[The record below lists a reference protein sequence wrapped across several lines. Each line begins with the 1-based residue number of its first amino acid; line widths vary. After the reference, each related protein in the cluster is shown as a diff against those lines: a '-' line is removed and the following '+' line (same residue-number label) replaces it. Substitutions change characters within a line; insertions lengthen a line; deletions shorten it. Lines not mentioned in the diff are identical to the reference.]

1 MEKEI
6 ITRAKNIL
14 SYLNKVNVLLEHHGT
29 NAKKICYDLIEVE
42 TDNILKNISLNDI
55 NKNGIIH
62 VKKLSDAGYLNAYD
76 ISKADLFKLVDIDGI
91 SKDNIYSLRKLIND
105 IKDNAKSNAKLK
117 INIDNQSD
125 AYKKL
130 LSELIKYYKVNE
142 QLNLINKLD
151 NKYINDLIETNND
164 IELSKQLNGDYGKAC
179 SSIFSALDDIE
190 KDSSNPFDYFKTN
203 SVSLI
208 TTLEKLVPDVTLNM
222 DDNYGLPKDIVE
234 EVKKQ
239 DIKQA
244 GLKCELRNY
253 QKWGVKYILNQ
264 KKVLLGD
271 EMGLGK
277 TIQAIAAMVSLNN
290 EGENKFLVVCPASVI
305 INWCKEISDKS
316 TLRVIKIYGQDKQAQ
331 LDKWIKEGG
340 VAVTTYETTSMIK
353 LSDGFKFSML
363 IVDEAHYIKNYE
375 TIRSTSVRE
384 ICKYSDRILFMSGTA
399 LENNVDEMINLI
411 KILRPDIA
419 KKLIGKEYLAQAN
432 SFKEIITPVYYRRKR
447 EDVLK
452 ELPEKEEKNQWC
464 ELLHDEKLAYYK
476 AILSKNHALARRV
489 SFNIDDMSKSS
500 KMNRLREIVELAKQ
514 ENRKIIV
521 FSFFLDT
528 IEKVYN
534 EFKDICVGPIN
545 GSLSPKKR
553 QEFID
558 EFTSNQDK
566 IVLAA
571 QILSGG
577 TGLNIQAASIVVI
590 CEPQF
595 KPSIENQ
602 AISRAYR
609 MGQTRNVL
617 VYRLL
622 CEKTIDEKITN
633 VLKNKQKVFDAFA
646 DDALA
651 SEIETEVD
659 DKTFNK
665 IMDEELSR
673 IKYENIVEFKHGN

>member
-6 ITRAKNIL
+6 VTRAKNVL
-14 SYLNKVNVLLEHHGT
+14 FYLNKVNVFLDHHET
-29 NAKKICYDLIEVE
+29 NVKKICYDLIEVE

-55 NKNGIIH
+55 NKNNIIH
-62 VKKLSDAGYLNAYD
+62 VKKLNDAGYLNAYD
-76 ISKADLFKLVDIDGI
+76 ISNADLFKLVDIDGI
-91 SKDNIYSLRKLIND
+91 SKDNVYSLRKLIND

-117 INIDNQSD
+117 ISIDNQSD
-125 AYKKL
+125 AYKRL

-164 IELSKQLNGDYGKAC
+164 IELSKQLNGDYGRAC

-208 TTLEKLVPDVTLNM
+208 TTLEKIVPDVALNM

-277 TIQAIAAMVSLNN
+277 TIQAIAAVVSLNN
-290 EGENKFLVVCPASVI
+290 GGENKFLVVCPASVI

-316 TLRVIKIYGQDKQAQ
+316 TLSVIKIYGQDKQAQ
-331 LDKWIKEGG
+331 LAKWIKEGG
-340 VAVTTYETTSMIK
+340 VGVTTYETTSLIK
-353 LSDGFKFSML
+353 FSDDFKFSML

-399 LENNVDEMINLI
+399 LENNVDEMVNLI

-464 ELLHDEKLAYYK
+464 ELLRDEKMAYYK
-476 AILSKNHALARRV
+476 AVISQNYALARRV

-500 KMNRLREIVELAKQ
+500 KMNRLKEIVEVAKQ

-534 EFKDICVGPIN
+534 EFNDICIGPIN

-553 QEFID
+553 QELID
-558 EFTSNQDK
+558 EFTNSKDK

-577 TGLNIQAASIVVI
+577 TGLNIQAASIVVL

-609 MGQTRNVL
+609 MGQTRKVL

-633 VLKNKQKVFDAFA
+633 VLKNKQKVFDTFA

-651 SEIETEVD
+651 SDIETEVD
-659 DKTFNK
+659 DKTFNQ

>member
-1 MEKEI
+1 M
-6 ITRAKNIL
+6 
-14 SYLNKVNVLLEHHGT
+14 
-29 NAKKICYDLIEVE
+29 
-42 TDNILKNISLNDI
+42 
-55 NKNGIIH
+55 
-62 VKKLSDAGYLNAYD
+62 
-76 ISKADLFKLVDIDGI
+76 
-91 SKDNIYSLRKLIND
+91 
-105 IKDNAKSNAKLK
+105 
-117 INIDNQSD
+117 
-125 AYKKL
+125 
-130 LSELIKYYKVNE
+130 
-142 QLNLINKLD
+142 
-151 NKYINDLIETNND
+151 IETND
-164 IELSKQLNGDYGKAC
+164 EQELSKQLNGDYGRAC
-179 SSIFSALDDIE
+179 TSIFSALDDNE

-208 TTLEKLVPDVTLNM
+208 TTLESLVPDITLNM

-277 TIQAIAAMVSLNN
+277 TIQAIASMVSLNN

-316 TLRVIKIYGQDKQAQ
+316 TLDVIKIYGTDKKEQ
-331 LDKWIKEGG
+331 LDRWKKEGG
-340 VAVTTYETTSMIK
+340 VAVTTYETTSIFK
-353 LSDGFKFSML
+353 FDDDFKFSML

-375 TIRSTSVRE
+375 TIRSTNVRE
-384 ICKYSDRILFMSGTA
+384 ICKYTERILFMSGTA
-399 LENNVDEMINLI
+399 LENNVDEMVNLI

-419 KKLIGKEYLAQAN
+419 KKLIGKEYLVQAN

-447 EDVLK
+447 EDVLS

-476 AILSKNHALARRV
+476 AILAEKYALARRV

-500 KMNRLREIVELAKQ
+500 KMNRLKEIVEAAKD

-528 IEKVYN
+528 IQKVYN

-553 QEFID
+553 QELID
-558 EFTSNQDK
+558 EFTNSQDK

-571 QILSGG
+571 QIQSGG
-577 TGLNIQAASIVVI
+577 TGLNIQAASIIVI

-659 DKTFNK
+659 DKTFNQ
-665 IMDEELSR
+665 IMEEELQR
-673 IKYENIVEFKHGN
+673 IKYEKV

>member
-14 SYLNKVNVLLEHHGT
+14 SYLDKVSVLLDHHAS
-29 NAKKICYDLIEVE
+29 NIKKIAYDLIDIE

-55 NKNGIIH
+55 NKNSIIH
-62 VKKLSDAGYLNAYD
+62 VKKLNDAGYLNAYD
-76 ISKADLFKLVDIDGI
+76 VSNADLFKLVDIDGI
-91 SKDNIYSLRKLIND
+91 SKDNVYSLRKLIND
-105 IKDNAKSNAKLK
+105 VKDNAKSQAKLK
-117 INIDNQSD
+117 ISLDNQSD
-125 AYKKL
+125 TYKKL
-130 LSELIKYYKVNE
+130 LSELVKYNKVNE

-151 NKYINDLIETNND
+151 NSYIKKLIETND
-164 IELSKQLNGDYGKAC
+164 EQELSKQLNGDYGRVC
-179 SSIFSALDDIE
+179 TSIFSALDDNE

-208 TTLEKLVPDVTLNM
+208 TTLESLVPDITLNM

-277 TIQAIAAMVSLNN
+277 TIQAIASMVSLNN

-316 TLRVIKIYGQDKQAQ
+316 TLDVIKIYGIDKKEQ
-331 LDKWIKEGG
+331 LDRWKKEGG
-340 VAVTTYETTSMIK
+340 VAVTTYETTSIFK
-353 LSDGFKFSML
+353 FDDDFKFSML

-375 TIRSTSVRE
+375 TIRSTNVRE
-384 ICKYSDRILFMSGTA
+384 ICKYTERILFMSGTA
-399 LENNVDEMINLI
+399 LENNVDEMVNLI

-419 KKLIGKEYLAQAN
+419 KKLIGKEYLVQAN

-447 EDVLK
+447 EDVLS

-476 AILSKNHALARRV
+476 AILAEKYALARRV

-500 KMNRLREIVELAKQ
+500 KMNRLKEIVEAAKD

-528 IEKVYN
+528 IQKVYN

-553 QEFID
+553 QELID
-558 EFTSNQDK
+558 EFTNSQDK

-571 QILSGG
+571 QIQSGG
-577 TGLNIQAASIVVI
+577 TGLNIQAASIIVI

-651 SEIETEVD
+651 SDIETEVD
-659 DKTFNK
+659 DKTFNQ
-665 IMDEELSR
+665 IMEEELAK
-673 IKYENIVEFKHGN
+673 IKYEV

>member
-14 SYLNKVNVLLEHHGT
+14 SYLEKVSVLLDHHAS
-29 NAKKICYDLIEVE
+29 NIKKIAYDLIDIE

-55 NKNGIIH
+55 NKNSIIH
-62 VKKLSDAGYLNAYD
+62 VKKLNDAGYLNAYD
-76 ISKADLFKLVDIDGI
+76 VSNADLFKLVDIDGI
-91 SKDNIYSLRKLIND
+91 SKDNVYSLRKLIND
-105 IKDNAKSNAKLK
+105 VKDNAKSQAKLK
-117 INIDNQSD
+117 ISLDNQSD
-125 AYKKL
+125 TYKKL
-130 LSELIKYYKVNE
+130 LSELVKYNKVNE

-151 NKYINDLIETNND
+151 NSYIKKLIETND
-164 IELSKQLNGDYGKAC
+164 EQELSKQLNGDYGRAC
-179 SSIFSALDDIE
+179 TSIFSALDDNE

-208 TTLEKLVPDVTLNM
+208 TTLESLVPDITLNM

-277 TIQAIAAMVSLNN
+277 TIQAIASMVSLNN

-316 TLRVIKIYGQDKQAQ
+316 TLDVIKIYGIDKKEQ
-331 LDKWIKEGG
+331 LDRWKKEGG
-340 VAVTTYETTSMIK
+340 VAVTTYETTSIFK
-353 LSDGFKFSML
+353 FDDDFKFSML

-375 TIRSTSVRE
+375 TIRSTNVRE
-384 ICKYSDRILFMSGTA
+384 ICKYTERILFMSGTA
-399 LENNVDEMINLI
+399 LENNVDEMVNLI

-419 KKLIGKEYLAQAN
+419 KKLIGKEYLVQAN

-447 EDVLK
+447 EDVLS

-476 AILSKNHALARRV
+476 AILAEKYALARRV

-500 KMNRLREIVELAKQ
+500 KMNRLKEIVEAAKD

-528 IEKVYN
+528 IQKVYN

-553 QEFID
+553 QELID
-558 EFTSNQDK
+558 EFTNSQDK

-571 QILSGG
+571 QIQSGG
-577 TGLNIQAASIVVI
+577 TGLNIQAASIIVI

-651 SEIETEVD
+651 SDIETEVD
-659 DKTFNK
+659 DKTFNQ
-665 IMDEELSR
+665 IMEEELAK
-673 IKYENIVEFKHGN
+673 IKYEV

>member
-1 MEKEI
+1 
-6 ITRAKNIL
+6 
-14 SYLNKVNVLLEHHGT
+14 
-29 NAKKICYDLIEVE
+29 
-42 TDNILKNISLNDI
+42 
-55 NKNGIIH
+55 
-62 VKKLSDAGYLNAYD
+62 
-76 ISKADLFKLVDIDGI
+76 
-91 SKDNIYSLRKLIND
+91 
-105 IKDNAKSNAKLK
+105 
-117 INIDNQSD
+117 
-125 AYKKL
+125 
-130 LSELIKYYKVNE
+130 
-142 QLNLINKLD
+142 
-151 NKYINDLIETNND
+151 
-164 IELSKQLNGDYGKAC
+164 
-179 SSIFSALDDIE
+179 
-190 KDSSNPFDYFKTN
+190 
-203 SVSLI
+203 
-208 TTLEKLVPDVTLNM
+208 
-222 DDNYGLPKDIVE
+222 
-234 EVKKQ
+234 
-239 DIKQA
+239 
-244 GLKCELRNY
+244 
-253 QKWGVKYILNQ
+253 
-264 KKVLLGD
+264 
-271 EMGLGK
+271 
-277 TIQAIAAMVSLNN
+277 
-290 EGENKFLVVCPASVI
+290 
-305 INWCKEISDKS
+305 
-316 TLRVIKIYGQDKQAQ
+316 
-331 LDKWIKEGG
+331 
-340 VAVTTYETTSMIK
+340 
-353 LSDGFKFSML
+353 
-363 IVDEAHYIKNYE
+363 
-375 TIRSTSVRE
+375 
-384 ICKYSDRILFMSGTA
+384 
-399 LENNVDEMINLI
+399 
-411 KILRPDIA
+411 
-419 KKLIGKEYLAQAN
+419 
-432 SFKEIITPVYYRRKR
+432 
-447 EDVLK
+447 
-452 ELPEKEEKNQWC
+452 
-464 ELLHDEKLAYYK
+464 
-476 AILSKNHALARRV
+476 
-489 SFNIDDMSKSS
+489 MSKSS
-500 KMNRLREIVELAKQ
+500 KMNRLREIAELAKQ

>member
-14 SYLNKVNVLLEHHGT
+14 SYLNKVNVLLDHHAS
-29 NAKKICYDLIEVE
+29 NIKKTAYDLIEIE
-42 TDNILKNISLNDI
+42 TDNILKSISLNDI
-55 NKNGIIH
+55 NKNNIIH
-62 VKKLSDAGYLNAYD
+62 AKKLNDAGYLNAYD
-76 ISKADLFKLVDIDGI
+76 IAKADLFKLVDIDGI
-91 SKDNIYSLRKLIND
+91 SKDNVYSLRKLIND
-105 IKDNAKSNAKLK
+105 VKDNAKSQAKLK
-117 INIDNQSD
+117 ISLDNQSD
-125 AYKKL
+125 TYKKL
-130 LSELIKYYKVNE
+130 LSELIKYNKVNE
-142 QLNLINKLD
+142 QLDLINKLD
-151 NKYINDLIETNND
+151 NSYIKKLIETND
-164 IELSKQLNGDYGKAC
+164 EQELSKQLNGDYGRAC
-179 SSIFSALDDIE
+179 TSIFSALDDNE
-190 KDSSNPFDYFKTN
+190 KDNSNPFDYFKSG

-277 TIQAIAAMVSLNN
+277 TIQAIASMVSLNN

-316 TLRVIKIYGQDKQAQ
+316 TLDVIKIYGADKKEQ
-331 LDKWIKEGG
+331 LDKWTKEDG
-340 VAVTTYETTSMIK
+340 VAVTTYETTSI
-353 LSDGFKFSML
+353 FKFDDDFRFSML
-363 IVDEAHYIKNYE
+363 VVDEAHYIKNYE
-375 TIRSTSVRE
+375 TIRSTNVRE
-384 ICKYSDRILFMSGTA
+384 ICKYTERILFMSGTA

-447 EDVLK
+447 EDVLS

-464 ELLHDEKLAYYK
+464 ELLRDEKLAYYK
-476 AILSKNHALARRV
+476 AVLSQKYALARRV
-489 SFNIDDMSKSS
+489 SFNIEDMSKSS
-500 KMNRLREIVELAKQ
+500 KMNRLKEIVDVARG

-521 FSFFLDT
+521 FSFFLDS
-528 IEKVYN
+528 IQKVYN

-553 QEFID
+553 QELID
-558 EFTSNQDK
+558 EFTSDQDK
-566 IVLAA
+566 IILAA
-571 QILSGG
+571 QIQSGG

-646 DDALA
+646 DHALA
-651 SEIETEVD
+651 SDIETEVD
-659 DKTFNK
+659 DKTFNQ
-665 IMDEELSR
+665 IMEEELQR
-673 IKYENIVEFKHGN
+673 IKYEKV

>member
-14 SYLNKVNVLLEHHGT
+14 SYLNKVNVLLDHHAS
-29 NAKKICYDLIEVE
+29 NIKKTAYDLVEIE
-42 TDNILKNISLNDI
+42 TDNILKSISLNDI
-55 NKNGIIH
+55 NKNNIIH
-62 VKKLSDAGYLNAYD
+62 AKKLNDAGYLNAYD
-76 ISKADLFKLVDIDGI
+76 IAKADLFKLVDIDGI
-91 SKDNIYSLRKLIND
+91 SKDNVYSLRKLIND
-105 IKDNAKSNAKLK
+105 VKDNAKSQVKLK
-117 INIDNQSD
+117 ISLDNQSD
-125 AYKKL
+125 TYKKL
-130 LSELIKYYKVNE
+130 LSELIKYNKVNE
-142 QLNLINKLD
+142 QLDLINKLD
-151 NKYINDLIETNND
+151 NSYIKKLIETND
-164 IELSKQLNGDYGKAC
+164 EQELSKQLNGDYGRAC
-179 SSIFSALDDIE
+179 TSIFSALDDIE
-190 KDSSNPFDYFKTN
+190 KDSSNPFDYFKSG

-208 TTLEKLVPDVTLNM
+208 ATLERLVPDVTLNM

-277 TIQAIAAMVSLNN
+277 TIQAIASMVSLNN

-316 TLRVIKIYGQDKQAQ
+316 TLDVIKIYGADKKEQ
-331 LDKWIKEGG
+331 LDRWKKEGG
-340 VAVTTYETTSMIK
+340 VAVTTYETTSIFK
-353 LSDGFKFSML
+353 FDDDFKFSML

-375 TIRSTSVRE
+375 TIRSANVRE
-384 ICKYSDRILFMSGTA
+384 ICKYTERILFMSGTA

-419 KKLIGKEYLAQAN
+419 KKLIGKEYFAQAN

-447 EDVLK
+447 EYVLS

-464 ELLHDEKLAYYK
+464 ELLRDEKLAYYK
-476 AILSKNHALARRV
+476 AVLSQKYALARRV
-489 SFNIDDMSKSS
+489 SFNIEDMSKSS
-500 KMNRLREIVELAKQ
+500 KMNRLKEIVDVARV

-528 IEKVYN
+528 IQKVYN

-553 QEFID
+553 QELID
-558 EFTSNQDK
+558 EFTNSQDK

-571 QILSGG
+571 QIQSGG

-659 DKTFNK
+659 DKTFNQ
-665 IMDEELSR
+665 IMEEELQR
-673 IKYENIVEFKHGN
+673 IKYEKV

>member
-6 ITRAKNIL
+6 ISRAKNIL
-14 SYLNKVNVLLEHHGT
+14 SYLNKVNVLLDHHGG
-29 NAKKICYDLIEVE
+29 NVKKICYDLIETE

-55 NKNGIIH
+55 NKNNIIH
-62 VKKLSDAGYLNAYD
+62 VKKLNDAGYFNAYD
-76 ISKADLFKLVDIDGI
+76 ISKADLFKLADVDGI
-91 SKDNIYSLRKLIND
+91 SKDNVYSLRKLIND
-105 IKDNAKSNAKLK
+105 VKDNAKSEARLK
-117 INIDNQSD
+117 ISIDNQSD
-125 AYKKL
+125 DYKNL
-130 LSELIKYYKVNE
+130 LSELIKYHKVNE

-151 NKYINDLIETNND
+151 NKHISELIQTNDET
-164 IELSKQLNGDYGKAC
+164 ELSNQLNGDYGRAC
-179 SSIFSALDDIE
+179 SSIFHTLDDIE
-190 KDSSNPFDYFKTN
+190 KDGSNPFDYFKAN

-208 TTLEKLVPDVTLNM
+208 TTLEKIVPDVTLNM

-234 EVKKQ
+234 EVKNQ
-239 DIKQA
+239 DVKQA

-305 INWCKEISDKS
+305 INWCKEVSDKS
-316 TLRVIKIYGQDKQAQ
+316 TLSVIKIYGQDKQVQ

-340 VAVTTYETTSMIK
+340 VGVTTYETTSMIK
-353 LSDGFKFSML
+353 FEDNFKFSML

-464 ELLHDEKLAYYK
+464 ELLRDEKLAYYK
-476 AILSKNHALARRV
+476 AVISQNYVLARRV

-500 KMNRLREIVELAKQ
+500 KMNRLKEIVEVAKQ

-534 EFKDICVGPIN
+534 QFKDICVGPIN

-553 QEFID
+553 QELID
-558 EFTSNQDK
+558 EFTNSKDK

-577 TGLNIQAASIVVI
+577 TGLNIQVASVVVL

-651 SEIETEVD
+651 SDIETEVD
-659 DKTFNK
+659 DKTFNQ